1 MEMIVLRSSKPAP
14 RDSVPVSTLSH
25 NPGEL
30 TVEVADLSPKD
41 LAGVRTD
48 PQVIGAAPPCR
59 CISSGRST
67 LLPRPRPQAPEVSWG
82 VQAVGASRSA
92 YTGDG
97 ITVAVL
103 DTGIEKDH
111 PAFKDRGVEILTK
124 NFTDEPDADL
134 DGHGTHCAGTIFGR
148 PTEGCRI
155 GVAPG
160 VSRALIGK
168 VLGQEGGSTDAI
180 FKAILWAYQNNDL
193 TKGESRTP
201 VGCSRGY
208 VPGWSSGPFPSRRL
222 YR

>member
-1 MEMIVLRSSKPAP
+1 MEMIILRSSKPAP
-14 RDSVPVSTLSH
+14 RDSVPVSTFSH

-41 LAGVRTD
+41 QAGVRTD
-48 PQVIGAAPPCR
+48 PQVIGAAPPMPMHL
-59 CISSGRST
+59 I
-67 LLPRPRPQAPEVSWG
+67 RPLDTTTASASQAPEVSWG

-134 DGHGTHCAGTIFGR
+134 
-148 PTEGCRI
+148 
-155 GVAPG
+155 
-160 VSRALIGK
+160 
-168 VLGQEGGSTDAI
+168 
-180 FKAILWAYQNNDL
+180 
-193 TKGESRTP
+193 
-201 VGCSRGY
+201 
-208 VPGWSSGPFPSRRL
+208 
-222 YR
+222 